1 MVPMG
6 PQRWGPDT
14 EEWVVH
20 LTYAADDPRN
30 PDDDEVI
37 EDLRTA
43 LGLGDHPLAIHLITR
58 WSLEGV
64 VASRFR
70 DRRVFLLG
78 DAAHR
83 HPPTGGLGLN
93 AAIQDADNLTWKLA
107 AVLRGHAEPG
117 LLETYEPERKPV
129 TARNVQRSIE
139 NALNHILATQLIG
152 IEREADADTNW
163 QHLRRVWSGVPEDAE
178 FARDVQRA
186 IASQSME
193 FNELN
198 IEFGY
203 TYSSAAV
210 LPDGSPEP
218 DNPDPIRIYQP
229 SARPG
234 HPLPHA
240 WLEDDGGNRLS
251 VHDLLEAGR
260 FLLIAGEQGQG
271 WCEAGAKLSDAWPVM
286 PCGSVISMATCSTC
300 APPGSATAAMGRPA
314 PSSSGQTGSSHGAP
328 RTAMTHLPT

>member
-43 LGLGDHPLAIHLITR
+43 LGLGDHPLAVHLITR

-83 HPPTGGLGLN
+83 HPPTGGLGLK

-193 FNELN
+193 FNELS

-234 HPLPHA
+234 HPPA
-240 WLEDDGGNRLS
+240 ARLARRRRRQS
-251 VHDLLEAGR
+251 
-260 FLLIAGEQGQG
+260 
-271 WCEAGAKLSDAWPVM
+271 PVR
-286 PCGSVISMATCSTC
+286 P
-300 APPGSATAAMGRPA
+300 RPA
-314 PSSSGQTGSSHGAP
+314 RGGAILAHRRGAGP
-328 RTAMTHLPT
+328 GLVRGGR